1 MDIEEV
7 VEKLRKYGINATEK
21 ELMEK
26 EKTRLIKNLKQ
37 DYESGYT
44 ANIVTMLKELE
55 AWDICEHVVKEK
67 NGEKMKEGKKD
78 EKKTAWEKIEE
89 VERRRR

>member
-26 EKTRLIKNLKQ
+26 EKKRLIKNLK
-37 DYESGYT
+37 DAYENGYMANVVT
-44 ANIVTMLKELE
+44 ALKELE
-55 AWDICEHVVKEK
+55 EL
-67 NGEKMKEGKKD
+67 GL
-78 EKKTAWEKIEE
+78 
-89 VERRRR
+89 

>member
-7 VEKLRKYGINATEK
+7 VEKLRKYGINTTEK

-26 EKTRLIKNLKQ
+26 EKGRLIKNLKQ

-44 ANIVTMLKELE
+44 ANIVTALRELE
-55 AWDICEHVVKEK
+55 ELEK
-67 NGEKMKEGKKD
+67 
-78 EKKTAWEKIEE
+78 T
-89 VERRRR
+89 

>member
-26 EKTRLIKNLKQ
+26 EKKRLIKSLR
-37 DYESGYT
+37 DAYEGGYIGNVLT
-44 ANIVTMLKELE
+44 ALRELE
-55 AWDICEHVVKEK
+55 GLEK
-67 NGEKMKEGKKD
+67 KQIGGKKNYGQD
-78 EKKTAWEKIEE
+78 IFSQGTNKWLYEGEGD
-89 VERRRR
+89 